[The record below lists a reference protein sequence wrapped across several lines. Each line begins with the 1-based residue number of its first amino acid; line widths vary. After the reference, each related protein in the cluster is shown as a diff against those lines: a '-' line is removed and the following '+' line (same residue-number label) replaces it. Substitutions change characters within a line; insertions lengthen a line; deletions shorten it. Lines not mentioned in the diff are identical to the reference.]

1 MPCRLFSTQ
10 ACSNPSFLLQS
21 LAGKQLQSLAGK
33 LNWAAGVVHGG
44 SLPSAYHRCYMEVR
58 LDIEWWKVF
67 MTSFN
72 GSSLMLDDRPV
83 VSVSTDACNIGAGGY
98 CCGGGRLGRIL
109 LRQIIGQGSF
119 RLYLRPRPGQAR

>member
-1 MPCRLFSTQ
+1 MGRLLTD
-10 ACSNPSFLLQS
+10 
-21 LAGKQLQSLAGK
+21 GEIHK
-33 LNWAAGVVHGG
+33 W
-44 SLPSAYHRCYMEVR
+44 MR

-98 CCGGGRLGRIL
+98 CCGGGETGPDW
-109 LRQIIGQGSF
+109 F
-119 RLYLRPRPGQAR
+119 HCN